1 MSLYFPKSYEPLGGD
16 INAKVNLSNCGTK
29 TDFKNTT
36 GNNTSKLAATS
47 DLVSLKAEVDKL
59 DVDKLKSVP
68 TDLSNFKSKIDKLD
82 IGKLET
88 TPVDLS
94 KLSNEVKNGDVK
106 NTKYN
111 AKIKNIEDKIPEITN
126 LATKPTFNAKIMR

>member
-59 DVDKLKSVP
+59 DVDKLKSVR
-68 TDLSNFKSKIDKLD
+68 TNLSNLKSKLDKVD
-82 IGKLET
+82 IGKLDT

-94 KLSNEVKNGDVK
+94 KLSNAVKNDVVK
-106 NTKYN
+106 KMNIMLRSKIL
-111 AKIKNIEDKIPEITN
+111 KIKYLILLT
-126 LATKPTFNAKIMR
+126 